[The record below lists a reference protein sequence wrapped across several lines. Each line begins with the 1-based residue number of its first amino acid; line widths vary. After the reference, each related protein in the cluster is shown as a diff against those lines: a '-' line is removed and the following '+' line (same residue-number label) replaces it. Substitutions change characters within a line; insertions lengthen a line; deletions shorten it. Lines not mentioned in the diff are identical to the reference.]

1 MALTKTVEYDK
12 IEIVGEHKHIQC
24 RQATIVKEDGVE
36 LSRSFHRHTLSPSNC
51 IENGADDEDGN
62 FVGNGTFT
70 HTDTDISGEPQEVQD
85 ICTAVWTDAVKAAW
99 KTKQESA
106 PEYEGL

>member
-12 IEIVGEHKHIQC
+12 IEIVGEYKHIQC

-85 ICTAVWTDAVKAAW
+85 ICAAVWSSAIKTAW
-99 KTKQESA
+99 KAKQEA
-106 PEYEGL
+106 DRKKYL